1 MPKMS
6 EKRDDKMDRKAGI
19 KENSKKDLALDKKRG
34 LNEDKKKA
42 PAKKR

>member
-1 MPKMS
+1 MAKMT